1 MELRESFNI
10 WGDNHMDSNSLEV
23 LGDGDTQSA
32 TDSQKRYW
40 NSEPL
45 AFEEILGFPMIS

>member
-1 MELRESFNI
+1 MRESFNI

-23 LGDGDTQSA
+23 LGDGDTQSV
-32 TDSQKRYW
+32 TDSQKKYW